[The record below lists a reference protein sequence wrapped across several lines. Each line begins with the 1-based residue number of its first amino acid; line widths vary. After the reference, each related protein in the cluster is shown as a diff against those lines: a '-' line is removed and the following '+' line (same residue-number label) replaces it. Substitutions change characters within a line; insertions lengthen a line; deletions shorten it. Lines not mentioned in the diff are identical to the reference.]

1 MHDERFDRV
10 PIGHHHSMH
19 PLGHIE
25 LGHTAGYAN
34 IFGTIFRFKNALVGY
49 DVRRIIARHAVAIGH
64 PNARIH
70 IHIHSRRRH
79 LHSINVQSETRTF
92 RLVVETIDRL
102 HALGHRKR
110 RGAVDV
116 FMNHRLIGID
126 KRLQTTGISIA
137 QFSVVAIVFI
147 DRIRLETHPV
157 RRVELSHVAGN
168 NHMSAGRYRIVIGNA
183 GIAFFPPLQKRIQV
197 PLVIDVAVASQKR
210 LLGIYAEKIDGQE
223 YALGL

>member
-1 MHDERFDRV
+1 MHDERFNRV

-25 LGHTAGYAN
+25 FGHTVGYAN

-49 DVRRIIARHAVAIGH
+49 DVRRIIARHVVAISH
-64 PNARIH
+64 SNARIH
-70 IHIHSRRRH
+70 IHIHSRRRY
-79 LHSINVQSETRTF
+79 LHSIDAQSETRTF

-110 RGAVDV
+110 RGTVDV

-126 KRLQTTGISIA
+126 KRLQTTGIPIA
-137 QFSVVAIVFI
+137 QFSVVAIVLV

-157 RRVELSHVAGN
+157 RRVEPGHFARN
-168 NHMSAGRYRIVIGNA
+168 NYMSAGRYGIVIGNA

-197 PLVIDVAVASQKR
+197 SLVIDVAVASQKR
-210 LLGIYAEKIDGQE
+210 LLGIYAEKIDGQA